1 MPKKTV
7 ASISMPPQ
15 VLAYLRTFG
24 ENLLLARKRRRETR
38 KVWAQRIGVTEP
50 TLVRM
55 EAGDPS
61 VAIGTYATAL
71 WMTGLSQELA
81 KLCAPESDIG
91 ALEAE
96 IQVAR
101 LRAVRKPVSVTK
113 RLSSDETPAGSAGA
127 AVKEAR

>member
-1 MPKKTV
+1 
-7 ASISMPPQ
+7 MPPQ
-15 VLAYLRTFG
+15 VLAHLRTFG

-50 TLVRM
+50 TLLRM

-81 KLCAPESDIG
+81 KLCAPESDVG

-101 LRAVRKPVSVTK
+101 LRAVRKPVSVSK
-113 RLSSDETPAGSAGA
+113 RLSSEDGLSGSAA
-127 AVKEAR
+127 SSEKEVK